1 MARHFFNYA
10 FRDKNSPLLIG
21 VINIIFS
28 QTKEKLLHKEM
39 FITDLVH
46 QSFNGLQAIKLTLD
60 KLILCYCSKAVLSM
74 PLFRPG
80 FTKKT
85 QSNIDVDLCRKAAK
99 FTGMG
104 IYNAKRGKVP
114 SVQLKQK
121 NIGISP

>member
-10 FRDKNSPLLIG
+10 FRDKSSPLLVG

-28 QTKEKLLHKEM
+28 QTKEKLLHNEM

-60 KLILCYCSKAVLSM
+60 KLILCHCSKAVLSM

-80 FTKKT
+80 KLR
-85 QSNIDVDLCRKAAK
+85 QRKLRA
-99 FTGMG
+99 
-104 IYNAKRGKVP
+104 
-114 SVQLKQK
+114 VQM
-121 NIGISP
+121 